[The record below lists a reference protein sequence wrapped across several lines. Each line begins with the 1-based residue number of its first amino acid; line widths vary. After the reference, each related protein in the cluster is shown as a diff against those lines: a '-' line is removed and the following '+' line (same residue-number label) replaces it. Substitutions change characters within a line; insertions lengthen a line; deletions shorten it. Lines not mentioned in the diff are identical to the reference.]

1 MSIELMQFSAMLIM
15 ALLMVKLLMLPQR
28 TITSPVVQKTRW
40 LLLAGTILLGIH
52 FFLQY
57 KLGLRTRG
65 ITLAVML
72 NIAFFIPCS
81 ACFSLAI
88 LNLLSRGR
96 LNEVEKYISIPVWL
110 IAMAVLFIDRNNLL
124 WAESI
129 ATILYAGMQIYY
141 TIREMRYIRHI
152 QEILS
157 DYFDT
162 DKGYMLRWVEWSIY
176 LLMLMALMVPVIIYG
191 HDLLLILFALL
202 FFFGIFYLV
211 DSFCLFVVS
220 NAPDQVVE
228 AETETEQHDTGLRMS
243 DNAMLRVDAAVSR
256 WIALQGHLKA
266 GLNMPSAAEEMGVPR
281 YLLSAWF
288 KQKGIHYSDW
298 LANLRI
304 TEAKQLIREHPD
316 WSNETVAQHCGF
328 SDRTYFQRK
337 FKEITGMTPNDFLK
351 Q

>member
-1 MSIELMQFSAMLIM
+1 MSVELMQFSAMLLM
-15 ALLMVKLLMLPQR
+15 ALLMLKLLMLPQR

-52 FFLQY
+52 FLLQY
-57 KLGLRTRG
+57 ILGLRTRD

-72 NIAFFIPCS
+72 NLAFFIPCS

-88 LNLLSRGR
+88 LNLQSRGR
-96 LNEVEKYISIPVWL
+96 LNEVEKYISIPVWVT
-110 IAMAVLFIDRNNLL
+110 AMAILLVDRDDLQ
-124 WAESI
+124 WAEFI

-141 TIREMRYIRHI
+141 TIRQMRYMRHI
-152 QEILS
+152 REILS

-162 DKGYMLRWVEWSIY
+162 DKGYLLRWIEWSIY
-176 LLMLMALMVPVIIYG
+176 LLMLMALMVPAIIYG
-191 HDLLLILFALL
+191 HGLLLIIFALL
-202 FFFGIFYLV
+202 FFFAIFYLI

-220 NAPDQVVE
+220 NAPAQVVE
-228 AETETEQHDTGLRMS
+228 AETETEQHDTGIRMS

-256 WIALQGHLKA
+256 WIVRQGHLKA
-266 GLNMPSAAEEMGVPR
+266 GLNMPNAAEEMGVPR

-298 LANLRI
+298 LADLRI
-304 TEAKQLIREHPD
+304 TEAKRVIREHPD

-337 FKEITGMTPNDFLK
+337 FKELTGMTPNDFLK